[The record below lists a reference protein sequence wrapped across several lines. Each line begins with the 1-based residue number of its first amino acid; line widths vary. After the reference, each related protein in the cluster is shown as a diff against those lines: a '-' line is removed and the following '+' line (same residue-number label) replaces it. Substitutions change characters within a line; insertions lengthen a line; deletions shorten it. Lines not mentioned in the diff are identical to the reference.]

1 MLNLKN
7 QKPNMFLLQ
16 IDSMSQSLADSTAKA
31 VQASAAGQELRF
43 IDLLFKGGWV
53 MLPLILLFFLALVIF
68 IERYLTIRK
77 ASKDET
83 NLMQQVKQSITSGKL
98 DSAIAICRGS
108 NSALGRMLQ
117 KGLLRI
123 GRPIKEI
130 EGAIENVGKLEVS
143 KLEKNISI
151 LGIVAG
157 IAPMLGF
164 VGTISG
170 VIRIFYNISLTDNIS
185 MGVIAGGL
193 YEKMITSATGLMI
206 GILAYVGYHILN
218 IMVDRVI
225 LKMETDAVE
234 FIDLLEEPG
243 Q

>member
-1 MLNLKN
+1 
-7 QKPNMFLLQ
+7 MFLLQ
-16 IDSMSQSLADSTAKA
+16 IDTMNQGLADTTAQVA
-31 VQASAAGQELRF
+31 QSAAQAQELRF

-53 MLPLILLFFLALVIF
+53 MLPLLLLLFLALVIF

-83 NLMQQVKQSITSGKL
+83 NLMQQVKASITAGKL

-123 GRPIKEI
+123 GRPIKDI

>member
-1 MLNLKN
+1 
-7 QKPNMFLLQ
+7 MFLLQ